1 MCFSALCECVI
12 RKKPPFG
19 GSFAVCI
26 VSDCLISQKFAQKF
40 ACFSLHLCG
49 SRYSLGCWRSFSVC
63 APNLFAV
70 LIVHSPQNPSPLLC
84 ALVLVHNHAWA
95 LYLPALFRGSCRVCL
110 VHPSLQGA
118 LAASYF
124 ICCGL
129 QGVSVVA
136 LYIFLRCFSLHSLF
150 LAVLRGFLCFG
161 GNFYYPH
168 IFCGFIRLFS
178 IRVAH

>member
-1 MCFSALCECVI
+1 MCNT
-12 RKKPPFG
+12 KKATLWRLFR
-19 GSFAVCI
+19 
-26 VSDCLISQKFAQKF
+26 CLHRVRLSNFQKF
-40 ACFSLHLCG
+40 ACCSLYICP
-49 SRYSLGCWRSFSVC
+49 SRYLLGRWRFFSSVC

-70 LIVHSPQNPSPLLC
+70 LIVHSPQYLAPLLG
-84 ALVLVHNHAWA
+84 ALVLVQNHALA

-136 LYIFLRCFSLHSLF
+136 LYVLLRCFSFHSLF
-150 LAVLRGFLCFG
+150 LAVLRGFLYFG

-168 IFCGFIRLFS
+168 IFRGFIWLFS
-178 IRVAH
+178 VGVAH